1 MPAAWGR
8 QSPERNQRIQ
18 EREATVTELTDGD
31 QPVRAMRPT
40 ESVERHAGPK
50 NTTAIYRVPG
60 ADARLGNLR
69 IAG

>member
-1 MPAAWGR
+1 M
-8 QSPERNQRIQ
+8 
-18 EREATVTELTDGD
+18 TELTDGD